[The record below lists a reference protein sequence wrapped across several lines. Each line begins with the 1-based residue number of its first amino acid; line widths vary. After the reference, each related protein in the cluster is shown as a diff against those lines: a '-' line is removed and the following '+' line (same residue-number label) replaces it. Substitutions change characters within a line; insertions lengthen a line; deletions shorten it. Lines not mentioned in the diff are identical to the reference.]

1 VASDERNGTKRATGR
16 AARQSATIPSTL
28 DPRPSFSGLS
38 KPTLALLAK
47 LGIMRP
53 FDLVLHLPLRY
64 DDETRLYPIRE
75 APMGQP
81 VLVEGNVAKSGVQF
95 RRSRQFVCQ
104 IEDGSGLLAL
114 RFFHFYS
121 GLQARLA
128 EGKRTRA
135 FGEIRHGSG
144 GPEMVHPKLL
154 SADAPVARSLT
165 PVYPTTAKLAQ
176 AELQRLIARSL
187 VESNLADTLP
197 PELPQRLKLPPF
209 RDAMLL
215 LHRPPPEVPQAEL
228 TERRHPAWRRVK
240 FDELLAQ
247 QLSMRMHRL
256 RRKTIRAPA
265 LRPRGKLAQT
275 LLARLPFKLT
285 PAQNKA
291 LAEIRGDL
299 AQPHPMQ
306 RLLQGDVGSGKTIV
320 AALAALQCVENGRQ
334 VAIMAP
340 TEILAEQNHRKFSE
354 WLGGLGI
361 EVAWLS
367 GSLAARQKREALA
380 RVAAGETAVVVGTHA
395 LIEDDVSFHDL
406 GLAIIDEQQR
416 FGVQQRLQL
425 RRKGARANKG
435 TQPHQLMMSAT
446 PIPRTLAMSY
456 YADLDVSVID
466 GMPPGRGEVTTR
478 LVRDSRRD
486 EVTRRVRDACLEGGQ
501 AYWVCPLIEEYDAG
515 GRSRA
520 DEAWSRGPVY
530 GDATA
535 ESARGA
541 SDIGP
546 SRAAG
551 GQIPKGPSSAP
562 RRAPLAGCDPE
573 GGVIA
578 RSKSSELSGRA
589 RGRLEAL
596 QLKTAL
602 ETHDRV
608 RQMFP
613 ELKVGLVH
621 GRLKGDEKSRVMAD
635 FKSGAI
641 QLLVATTVIE
651 VGVDAPSATL
661 MVIEN
666 AERIGLAQLHQ
677 LRGRVGRGAEE
688 STCILLYHEPLS
700 ADARERLKIIFE
712 IRDGFEIAN
721 RDLEMRGPGEIIG
734 RRQSGEP
741 MLRFAD
747 LKADRDLLDAARAAA
762 ETLLREQP
770 DAARAHVA
778 RWLGARH
785 EYLKV

>member
-1 VASDERNGTKRATGR
+1 
-16 AARQSATIPSTL
+16 
-28 DPRPSFSGLS
+28 
-38 KPTLALLAK
+38 
-47 LGIMRP
+47 
-53 FDLVLHLPLRY
+53 
-64 DDETRLYPIRE
+64 
-75 APMGQP
+75 
-81 VLVEGNVAKSGVQF
+81 
-95 RRSRQFVCQ
+95 
-104 IEDGSGLLAL
+104 
-114 RFFHFYS
+114 
-121 GLQARLA
+121 
-128 EGKRTRA
+128 
-135 FGEIRHGSG
+135 
-144 GPEMVHPKLL
+144 
-154 SADAPVARSLT
+154 
-165 PVYPTTAKLAQ
+165 
-176 AELQRLIARSL
+176 
-187 VESNLADTLP
+187 
-197 PELPQRLKLPPF
+197 
-209 RDAMLL
+209 
-215 LHRPPPEVPQAEL
+215 
-228 TERRHPAWRRVK
+228 
-240 FDELLAQ
+240 
-247 QLSMRMHRL
+247 MRMHRL
-256 RRKTIRAPA
+256 RRRTIRAPA

-285 PAQNKA
+285 RAQNKA

-320 AALAALQCVENGRQ
+320 AALAALQCVENERQ

-367 GSLAARQKREALA
+367 GSLGARQKREALA

-466 GMPPGRGEVTTR
+466 EMPPGRGEVRTK
-478 LVRDSRRD
+478 LLLD
-486 EVTRRVRDACLEGGQ
+486 TRRTEVIRGVRDACMEGGQ
-501 AYWVCPLIEEYDAG
+501 AYWVCPLIEE
-515 GRSRA
+515 S
-520 DEAWSRGPVY
+520 
-530 GDATA
+530 
-535 ESARGA
+535 
-541 SDIGP
+541 
-546 SRAAG
+546 
-551 GQIPKGPSSAP
+551 
-562 RRAPLAGCDPE
+562 
-573 GGVIA
+573 
-578 RSKSSELSGRA
+578 
-589 RGRLEAL
+589 EAL

-602 ETHDRV
+602 ETYEKV
-608 RQMFP
+608 RQTFP

-621 GRLKGDEKSRVMAD
+621 GRLKGDEKARVMAE

-651 VGVDAPSATL
+651 VGVDAPNATL

-700 ADARERLKIIFE
+700 PDARERLKIIFE
-712 IRDGFEIAN
+712 SRDGFQIAN
-721 RDLEMRGPGEIIG
+721 RDLELRGPGEIIG

-747 LKADRDLLDAARAAA
+747 LKADLDLLDAARAAA

-778 RWLGARH
+778 RWLGARP